1 MFTNYY
7 WPHPRLAGADPCSI
21 LVRAGVRGALVEC
34 ENGGGGGGG
43 GGGGSK
49 YKN

>member
-7 WPHPRLAGADPCSI
+7 WPHPRLAGTDPYHCFGKEPGFAEPWLSTKT
-21 LVRAGVRGALVEC
+21 
-34 ENGGGGGGG
+34 GGGGG

>member
-1 MFTNYY
+1 MVRSQNIN

-21 LVRAGVRGALVEC
+21 LVGAGVRGALVEYK
-34 ENGGGGGGG
+34 NGGGGGGC
-43 GGGGSK
+43 SR

>member
-7 WPHPRLAGADPCSI
+7 WLHPRLAEADPCSI
-21 LVRAGVRGALVEC
+21 LVRAGVRGALVEY
-34 ENGGGGGGG
+34 ENGEGGGGGK
-43 GGGGSK
+43 GGSK